1 MHCCIMCDCCIIY
14 GAAVK
19 KNSPCIIHVMNELTV
34 INGLTCCNESV
45 TVHQAYLLFRL
56 NITAEQMPESVL
68 LMVPAA
74 VVLTVEH
81 LNAPFIKVGI
91 YI

>member
-1 MHCCIMCDCCIIY
+1 MHCYIMCDCCIIY

-56 NITAEQMPESVL
+56 NITAEQMPGKSV
-68 LMVPAA
+68 A
-74 VVLTVEH
+74 
-81 LNAPFIKVGI
+81 GG
-91 YI
+91 

>member
-56 NITAEQMPESVL
+56 NITAEQMPGKSVADGSCCCR
-68 LMVPAA
+68 V
-74 VVLTVEH
+74 
-81 LNAPFIKVGI
+81 NC
-91 YI
+91 